1 MAAGLVGSAP
11 RFWPKRPRADSEQFM
26 PVPMTRRV
34 PLWQSRAAT
43 DLGQGQL
50 QMADMRRR
58 DFMQAIG
65 GVAAWPLAANAQQAP
80 RAARLGYFAPAF
92 NPDLQQA
99 LLGALRG
106 FGYVEGQNLAIEYR
120 FMLGQSKSYDELA
133 AELARL
139 ALDAI
144 VVVGTPPALA
154 AKRQTTNIPII
165 MAPAADPL
173 RTGLVTSLSR
183 PGGNVTGVSLYG
195 SEIARKRMEVF
206 KEAVVG
212 IQRIAVL
219 ANADNPLHRHLW
231 DDLQP
236 VGPALGL
243 QFRLFVAPSLD
254 ELPAVFSDMKTD
266 GFDALTLL
274 TDAQFFSA
282 RRQISSLAA
291 MHRLPAMYESRDS
304 VDDGGLISY
313 GASIPDLTRRA
324 AAFVV
329 KVVNGAKPA
338 DLPIEQPTKFELVI
352 NLKTAKALGLEVPTM
367 LLARADEVIE

>member
-1 MAAGLVGSAP
+1 MIGRREFMALLGGAAAG
-11 RFWPKRPRADSEQFM
+11 
-26 PVPMTRRV
+26 
-34 PLWQSRAAT
+34 
-43 DLGQGQL
+43 
-50 QMADMRRR
+50 
-58 DFMQAIG
+58 
-65 GVAAWPLAANAQQAP
+65 WPLAARAQQVP
-80 RAARLGYFAPAF
+80 RVAHLGYLAPAS
-92 NPDLQQA
+92 NRDLQQA
-99 LLGALRG
+99 LLGTLRDL
-106 FGYVEGQNLAIEYR
+106 GYVEDRNLVIEYR
-120 FMLGQSKSYDELA
+120 FMLGQSKTYDELA

-139 ALDAI
+139 SPDAI

-154 AKRQTTNIPII
+154 LKRQTTTIPII
-165 MAPAADPL
+165 MAPAADL
-173 RTGLVTSLSR
+173 RTGLVASLSR

-195 SEIARKRMEVF
+195 SEIARKRMEIF

-219 ANADNPLHRHLW
+219 GNAENPLHRLLW

-236 VGPALGL
+236 IGPALGL
-243 QFRLFVAPSLD
+243 QFRLFVVSGLD
-254 ELPAVFSDMKTD
+254 TLPTVFSTMKQD
-266 GFDALTLL
+266 GFDAITLL

-291 MHRLPAMYESRDS
+291 MHRLPTMYESRDS

-324 AAFVV
+324 ATFVV
-329 KVVNGAKPA
+329 KVINGAKPA

-352 NLKTAKALGLEVPTM
+352 NLKTARALGLNVPET

>member
-1 MAAGLVGSAP
+1 MKRREFIALVGGVLVAP
-11 RFWPKRPRADSEQFM
+11 PAH
-26 PVPMTRRV
+26 
-34 PLWQSRAAT
+34 
-43 DLGQGQL
+43 
-50 QMADMRRR
+50 
-58 DFMQAIG
+58 
-65 GVAAWPLAANAQQAP
+65 AQQAT
-80 RAARLGYFAPAF
+80 RAARLGYLAPAF

-99 LLGALRG
+99 LLGGLRDL
-106 FGYVEGQNLAIEYR
+106 GYVEGQNLTIEYR
-120 FMLGQSKSYDELA
+120 FMLGQSKTYDELA
-133 AELARL
+133 AELAGITP
-139 ALDAI
+139 DAI

-154 AKRQTTNIPII
+154 AKRQTTAIPIV

-173 RTGLVTSLSR
+173 RTGLAASLSR

-195 SEIARKRMEVF
+195 SEIARKRMEIF

-219 ANADNPLHRHLW
+219 GNAENPLHRFVW

-243 QFRLFVAPSLD
+243 QFGLFVVSGLD
-254 ELPAVFSDMKTD
+254 TLPAVFSTMKQD
-266 GFDALTLL
+266 GFDAITLL
-274 TDAQFFSA
+274 SDAQFFSV

-291 MHRLPAMYESRDS
+291 VHRFPAMYESRES

-329 KVVNGAKPA
+329 KVINGAKPA
-338 DLPIEQPTKFELVI
+338 DLPIEQPTKFELII
-352 NLKTAKALGLEVPTM
+352 NLKTAKTLGIDVPPI
-367 LLARADEVIE
+367 LLARADEVVE